1 MQISG
6 WFLNDRDLRHERI
19 KAHIW
24 KFYFHRHDNILC
36 SIVVAERVY
45 CCVGRFLNQ
54 KGEYA
59 YRSFIKNKRI
69 DLSYQLFSFID
80 LLN

>member
-6 WFLNDRDLRHERI
+6 WFLNDRDLCHERI

-36 SIVVAERVY
+36 SIVGAERVY